1 MAEVDAGA
9 VAPEVPVTPA
19 TEVAP
24 VPDSTAE
31 PVTEVEAK
39 PEAPERTFTQKEL
52 DEIVQKEKARVERKA
67 ERKRLEA
74 DAERYKR
81 EAEELRARVNPQPSK
96 QEGEPQAK
104 DFADFES
111 FNRAQI
117 RWEIQQEMKA
127 EREKSQRETGEQQQ
141 NRQFVE
147 HAKRAQEKVSAAA
160 KKYDDF
166 QEVIDG
172 GVFTAPMTAFITDVA
187 KDGGELAYYL
197 GTHRDEAIRIA
208 QLPQAAQPVEM
219 HLLES
224 KLTAAPKPTQAP
236 APIVPNKAS
245 PSTEKRLEEAE
256 SQEEFN
262 TIRRRQIAARKGAW
276 K

>member
-9 VAPEVPVTPA
+9 LAPDVPVTPA

-24 VPDSTAE
+24 GLDSTAE
-31 PVTEVEAK
+31 PVTEEVK

-52 DEIVQKEKARVERKA
+52 DDIVQKEKARVERRV
-67 ERKRLEA
+67 ERKRLQDE
-74 DAERYKR
+74 AERYKR
-81 EAEELRARVNPQPSK
+81 EAEELRAQVRPQPSK
-96 QEGEPQAK
+96 QDGEPQQK
-104 DFADFES
+104 DFTDYEEYLLAKAVYRLKQEQG
-111 FNRAQI
+111 ALK
-117 RWEIQQEMKA
+117 QQS
-127 EREKSQRETGEQQQ
+127 ERETAEQQHQ
-141 NRQFVE
+141 RQFAE

-166 QEVIDG
+166 QEVIEG

-197 GTHRDEAIRIA
+197 GTHRDEAVRIA
-208 QLPQAAQPVEM
+208 QLPYAAQPVEL
-219 HLLES
+219 HLLEA

-262 TIRRRQIAARKGAW
+262 AIRKRQIAARKGAW